1 MATEGTYSFDV
12 IETTVGDIH
21 AARSKGQITFEE
33 VVQQYLDRIAAY
45 NDELN
50 AIITVNPN
58 AIERARELDEQWR
71 DAGPSSP
78 IHGIPVILKDNVN
91 TKDMPTT
98 SGSVLFEETTPPA
111 DAFIAR
117 QLRAA
122 GGVIIA
128 KANLGEIS
136 SGSLSSLGGQTRNP
150 YDRNRDTGGS
160 SSGTGASISTNLGV
174 LGIGTDTGGSVQH
187 PAGFCSL
194 VGLRPTTGLLSRD
207 GIAPISRTQDTAGP
221 MTRTVTE
228 AAVMMD
234 VMVGYDPNDVWTAW
248 ARDNIPEE
256 FTSCL
261 RRDGL
266 RGARL
271 GVLRQLFGAKSDEG
285 DDPERE
291 GQVVTDV
298 IDTALDDMS
307 AAGADVI
314 ELSEIPDLADKISD
328 ASVGDFEFRRE
339 FNKYLDQLG
348 DAAPVDSP
356 REIHESGTV
365 EGTVRF
371 EDRLEADPETLGEN
385 LEYLQGLYNKQH
397 LRETL
402 VRTLEDNELDALVYP
417 MASRIPSLIEEDRH
431 YRTASNGKL
440 AAYSGFPVLTVPAGY
455 DAEWGTPVGIQFL
468 GGPFEED
475 RLFEL
480 GYAYEQ
486 SSRRRVPPDGFG
498 AL

>member
-1 MATEGTYSFDV
+1 MTSDGSASFDL
-12 IETTVGDIH
+12 IEATIADIH
-21 AARSKGQITFEE
+21 TAIDNEELTFETLTE
-33 VVQQYLDRIAAY
+33 RYLDRIDAY

-58 AIERARELDEQWR
+58 AVERARKLDRLWQES
-71 DAGPSSP
+71 GPISP
-78 IHGIPVILKDNVN
+78 MHGIPVILKDNVN

-98 SGSVLFEETTPPA
+98 SGSVLFKETVPPE

-122 GGVIIA
+122 GGIILA

-150 YDRNRDTGGS
+150 YDRSRDTGGS

-221 MTRTVTE
+221 MTRTVTD
-228 AAVMMD
+228 AAVMLD
-234 VMVGYDPNDVWTAW
+234 AMVEYDPDDAWTAW
-248 ARDNIPEE
+248 PRDHVPES
-256 FTSCL
+256 FASCL
-261 RRDGL
+261 NRDGL
-266 RGARL
+266 SEARL
-271 GVLRQLFGAKSDEG
+271 GVLRQLFGAKSSEG

-291 GQVVTDV
+291 AQVVTDV
-298 IDTALDDMS
+298 INAAIDDLT
-307 AAGADVI
+307 AAGADII
-314 ELSEIPDLADKISD
+314 ELPEIPNLDDKISD

-339 FNKYLDQLG
+339 FNRYLDQLG
-348 DAAPVDSP
+348 SAAPVDSP
-356 REIHESGTV
+356 EEIHESGTV
-365 EGTVRF
+365 QGTVRF
-371 EDRLEADPETLGEN
+371 EDRLETDPATLDEN
-385 LEYLQGLYNKQH
+385 LEYLQGLKNKQQ

-402 VRTLEDNELDALVYP
+402 IQTLEDNSLDALVYP
-417 MASRIPSLIEEDRH
+417 MASRIPSLIDEERH

-440 AAYSGFPVLTVPAGY
+440 AAYSGFPVMTVPAGY

-468 GGPFEED
+468 AGPFEEAC
-475 RLFEL
+475 LFEVA
-480 GYAYEQ
+480 YAYEQ
-486 SSRRRVPPDGFG
+486 TSARRVPPENYG